1 GLATTVA
8 GSPGCSPRWPAG
20 SSPPPPLSP
29 RSRPLGSISPG
40 CRFPCGLKSRP
51 IRPAFPPPPSGWR
64 RHRRTA
70 GVFRTKSSSACRRAI
85 WAIWS
90 CRRSTRRATKCCA
103 GRCNHGGAEPDVRIA
118 YVLPFPELNGGNKV
132 IFQHIALL
140 RENGDEVTVLAEGP
154 KPGWIRIPAA
164 YQDYSA
170 APPRLAEQDLV
181 IATYWTTLDLARRLA
196 AGPVAHF
203 CQGYEG
209 GIAHLAPVLPQ
220 IEAAYAQ
227 PIPALTVS
235 PHLGE
240 LLRTRFGRE
249 SRVVPPP
256 LDPLFR
262 PAWTPWRRRARR
274 SPWIAIPG
282 IFAAEVKDVPTALE
296 AVLRL
301 RAEGFPCRV
310 LRCSVLPLEEEERA
324 LLAPDLF
331 LCGVPPRTV
340 ARALRRSD
348 LLFLPSR
355 AEEGFGL
362 PLLEAMASGVPAVA
376 SRIPST

>member
-1 GLATTVA
+1 M
-8 GSPGCSPRWPAG
+8 
-20 SSPPPPLSP
+20 
-29 RSRPLGSISPG
+29 
-40 CRFPCGLKSRP
+40 
-51 IRPAFPPPPSGWR
+51 
-64 RHRRTA
+64 
-70 GVFRTKSSSACRRAI
+70 
-85 WAIWS
+85 
-90 CRRSTRRATKCCA
+90 
-103 GRCNHGGAEPDVRIA
+103 
-118 YVLPFPELNGGNKV
+118 

-140 RENGDEVTVLAEGP
+140 CENGDEVTVLAEGP
-154 KPGWIRIPAA
+154 KPDWIRIPAA
-164 YQDYSA
+164 YHDYSA
-170 APPRLAEQDLV
+170 APPRLADQDLV

-209 GIAHLAPVLPQ
+209 GLAHLAPVLPQ

-262 PAWTPWRRRARR
+262 PAWTWRRRARR
-274 SPWIAIPG
+274 RPWIAIPG

-310 LRCSVLPLEEEERA
+310 LRCSVLPLEGEERA

-340 ARALRRSD
+340 ARALRRCD
-348 LLFLPSR
+348 LLLLPSR
-355 AEEGFGL
+355 PEEGFGL
-362 PLLEAMASGVPAVA
+362 PLLEALASGVPAVA
-376 SRIPST
+376 SRIPSTVHIADGAATLVPPGDAVAFAAAARELLTDPSAWRRARLQGRRTALRFRAELVAPQLVEAVHWARDRALRYPPGP